1 MILGAGAIGGV
12 VGGRLH
18 QHGHEVILVARG
30 EHLETMQ
37 RRGLRI
43 EDPDESV
50 TLDVAAVGSVAEVPW
65 RDDDVVLL
73 AVKGQHTVEALDQ
86 LRSAA
91 PPTVPVFCLQNGV
104 VNERQALRVF
114 PHVYGVCVMCPA
126 TFLEPGIVQADS
138 APVTGLLDLGRYPEG
153 LDDMGHAVAAGL
165 STASF
170 ESRPIPDIMRWKYAK
185 LVMNLGNAVQ
195 VVCQPDGPGE
205 LARRAR
211 EEAFACFEAAGVAF
225 ASRDE
230 DLARRDGRL
239 QVRPVGGRERSGS
252 SSWQSIARGTGSIE
266 TDLLNGEIVLL
277 GRLTG
282 VPTPV
287 NEALQYLAADVAR
300 GALAPASLTEPAILE
315 NLGAG
320 FGGRSSHRR

>member
-1 MILGAGAIGGV
+1 MRYVILGAGAIGGV

-30 EHLETMQ
+30 DHLERMQ
-37 RRGLRI
+37 RRGIRI
-43 EDPDESV
+43 DDPDGSV
-50 TLDVAAVGSVAEVPW
+50 TLDVAAVGSVAAVPW

-73 AVKGQHTVEALDQ
+73 AVKGQHTVEALGQ

-91 PPTVPVFCLQNGV
+91 PSTVPVFCLQNGV
-104 VNERQALRVF
+104 DNERQALRLF
-114 PHVYGVCVMCPA
+114 PNVYGVCVMCPA

-153 LDDMGHAVAAGL
+153 LDDMAHAVAAGL

-170 ESRPIPDIMRWKYAK
+170 ESRPIPDIMRWKYTK
-185 LVMNLGNAVQ
+185 LVMNLRNAVQ

-211 EEAFACFEAAGVAF
+211 EEALACFEAAGVAS

-239 QVRPVGGRERSGS
+239 QVRPVGGSERSGS

-287 NEALQYLAADVAR
+287 NEALQHLAADVAR
-300 GALAPASLTEPAILE
+300 GALEPASLTEAAVLDD
-315 NLGAG
+315 LGAG
-320 FGGRSSHRR
+320 SGRR